1 VFNDLVWQHS
11 ALPPGAMVSL
21 HGALPHGAVVF
32 DHPKLL
38 SHLAI
43 RYCPPSQTV
52 DATATE
58 GREVVR
64 GSAQEVVA
72 KREARW
78 RWIDRRRRRWE
89 ERQQRKSWADRRLGI
104 E

>member
-1 VFNDLVWQHS
+1 
-11 ALPPGAMVSL
+11 
-21 HGALPHGAVVF
+21 VVF

-43 RYCPPSQTV
+43 RYFHPSQTV

-72 KREARW
+72 KREARR
-78 RWIDRRRRRWE
+78 RWIDRGRHGGGGDDGRSGGGGKVGRTNGWE
-89 ERQQRKSWADRRLGI
+89 
-104 E
+104 